1 MRKTHY
7 TVMSRWLLAL
17 LLLILTGR
25 PAMAGDDG
33 GSRYT
38 GKTFASRSPVL
49 ARKGM
54 AATSQP
60 LATAVAVDV
69 LKRGGSAVD
78 AAIAANA
85 MLGLVEPSACGI
97 GGDLFAIVWDPKT
110 RRLHGYNGSGRS
122 PRNLSYATLLEKIG
136 GEGPMQPFTPLAVSV
151 PGAVDGWYALHERFG
166 KLPMS
171 ELLAPAIRY
180 AREGYPVSQVE
191 AADWKEAIAFIL
203 ATDGPVD
210 AFENLKKTY
219 LVEGRAPKT
228 GEVFH
233 NENLADS
240 YEKIAK
246 GGRDAFYRGDI
257 AKNIAGYLQ
266 RLGGFIDAE
275 DLARHR
281 GEWVDPVSVSY
292 RGYRVFELPPNSQGI
307 AALQMLN
314 LLEAY
319 DLAGMGRGSADFWH
333 LLVETKKLAY
343 EDRARFYADPNFAAA
358 PLPGLLS
365 KEYAGERRKLISMDR
380 AAQQLPAGEPP
391 ELGDTTYI
399 STADADGM
407 MVSLIQST
415 YWEFGSGLVADGL
428 GFALQNRGVA
438 FSFEKGHANV
448 YAPGKRPFH
457 TIIPA
462 FVLKDGAPVFS
473 FGVMGGF
480 VQPQGHVQILVNM
493 IDFGMNV
500 QEAGDAAR
508 FVHSGSSQPTGESM
522 REGGKVELEAGV
534 PLDVVEELRA
544 RGHVVVH
551 GEQPYV
557 GGYQGIWR
565 DPVNGVYH
573 GASEMRFD
581 GAAMG
586 Y

>member
-1 MRKTHY
+1 
-7 TVMSRWLLAL
+7 
-17 LLLILTGR
+17 
-25 PAMAGDDG
+25 MAGDDG
-33 GSRYT
+33 GDRYT
-38 GKTFASRSPVL
+38 GKIFASRSPVL
-49 ARKGM
+49 AQEGM

-110 RRLHGYNGSGRS
+110 KRLLGYNGSGRS
-122 PRNLSYATLLEKIG
+122 PRGLSYAALVEQLG
-136 GEGPMQPFTPLAVSV
+136 GEGPIQPFTPLAVSV
-151 PGAVDGWYALHERFG
+151 PGAVDGWFALHERFG

-180 AREGYPVSQVE
+180 ARAGYPVTQVE
-191 AADWKEAIAFIL
+191 AADWEEAIPFIL
-203 ATDGPVD
+203 ESDSTTDR
-210 AFENLKKTY
+210 FENLKKTY
-219 LVEGRAPKT
+219 LVNGQTPKT

-233 NENLADS
+233 NEDLAGS

-246 GGRDAFYRGDI
+246 GGRDAYYRGDI
-257 AKNIAGYLQ
+257 AKIIASYLK
-266 RLGGFIDAE
+266 RMGGFIEAE

-281 GEWVDPVSVSY
+281 GEWVEPVSVDY
-292 RGYRVFELPPNSQGI
+292 RGYQVFELPPNGQGI

-319 DLAGMGRGSADFWH
+319 DLAGMGRSSADFWH

-343 EDRARFYADPNFAAA
+343 EDRARFHADPDFSAA
-358 PLPGLLS
+358 PVKALLS
-365 KEYAGERRKLISMDR
+365 KKYAAERRKLIQMDR
-380 AAQQLPAGEPP
+380 ASQQLPAGEPP
-391 ELGDTTYI
+391 ERGDTTYI
-399 STADADGM
+399 STADSNGM

-415 YWEFGSGLVADGL
+415 YWEFGSGLVPDGL

-438 FSFEKGHANV
+438 FNLDKEHANV

-462 FVLKDGAPVFS
+462 FVLKDGKPLFS

-508 FVHSGSSQPTGESM
+508 FVHSGSSQPTGEKMSD
-522 REGGKVELEAGV
+522 GGTVELESGV
-534 PLDVVEELRA
+534 PAEVVEALRT
-544 RGHVVVH
+544 RGHTVIH
-551 GEQPYV
+551 GERPYV

-581 GAAMG
+581 GAAQG

>member
-1 MRKTHY
+1 
-7 TVMSRWLLAL
+7 
-17 LLLILTGR
+17 
-25 PAMAGDDG
+25 MAGDDG

-49 ARKGM
+49 AREGM

-122 PRNLSYATLLEKIG
+122 PRGLSHAELVKQLG
-136 GEGPMQPFTPLAVSV
+136 SEGPIQPFTPLAVSV
-151 PGAVDGWYALHERFG
+151 PGAVDGWYTLHERFG

-180 AREGYPVSQVE
+180 ARTGYPVSQVE
-191 AADWKEAIAFIL
+191 AADWEDAVALIL
-203 ATDGPVD
+203 ETDDP
-210 AFENLKKTY
+210 ANSFENLKKTY
-219 LVEGRAPKT
+219 LVKGLTPKA
-228 GEVFH
+228 GEIFH
-233 NENLADS
+233 NKALAGS
-240 YEKIAK
+240 YEQIAK
-246 GGRDAFYRGDI
+246 DGRDAFYRGDI
-257 AKNIAGYLQ
+257 AKTIATYLK
-266 RLGGFIDAE
+266 RLGGFVDAE
-275 DLARHR
+275 DLARHH
-281 GEWVDPVSVSY
+281 GEWVDPVSVTY
-292 RGYRVFELPPNSQGI
+292 RGYQVFELPPNGQGI

-319 DLAGMGRGSADFWH
+319 DLAGMGRDSADFWH

-343 EDRARFYADPNFAAA
+343 EDRARFYADPAFSAGPVQA
-358 PLPGLLS
+358 LLS
-365 KEYAGERRKLISMDR
+365 KEYAAERRKLIKMDR
-380 AAQQLPAGEPP
+380 AAQQQPAGEPS
-391 ELGDTTYI
+391 EHGDTTYI

-415 YWEFGSGLVADGL
+415 YWEFGSGLVPDGL

-438 FSFEKGHANV
+438 FNFEKGHANV
-448 YAPGKRPFH
+448 YAPNKRPFH

-462 FVLKDGAPVFS
+462 FVLKDGKPVFS

-508 FVHSGSSQPTGESM
+508 FVHSGSSQPTGEVM
-522 REGGKVELEAGV
+522 RDGGTLELEAGV
-534 PLDVVEELRA
+534 PAEVVEALRA
-544 RGHVVVH
+544 RGHLVVH
-551 GEQPYV
+551 GEQPFV

>member
-1 MRKTHY
+1 MRSTRH
-7 TVMSRWLLAL
+7 TATSRWLLAL
-17 LLLILTGR
+17 LLLTSTGR
-25 PAMAGDDG
+25 LAMAGDDG

-49 ARKGM
+49 AREGM

-85 MLGLVEPSACGI
+85 MLGLTEPSACGI

-122 PRNLSYATLLEKIG
+122 PRGLSYAEFVKQLG
-136 GEGPMQPFTPLAVSV
+136 SAGPIQPFTPLAVSV
-151 PGAVDGWYALHERFG
+151 PGAVDGWYALHKRFG

-171 ELLAPAIRY
+171 DLLAPAIRY
-180 AREGYPVSQVE
+180 ARAGYPVSQVE
-191 AADWKEAIAFIL
+191 AADWEEGFAFIL
-203 ATDGPVD
+203 ETGAP
-210 AFENLKKTY
+210 AKLFENLKKTY
-219 LVEGRAPKT
+219 LIKGRTPKT

-233 NENLADS
+233 NEDLAGS
-240 YEKIAK
+240 YEKLAK
-246 GGRDAFYRGDI
+246 DGRDAFYRGDI
-257 AKNIAGYLQ
+257 AKTIAAYLK
-266 RLGGFIDAE
+266 RLGGFVDAE
-275 DLARHR
+275 DLAGHR
-281 GEWVDPVSVSY
+281 GEWVDPVSVTY
-292 RGYRVFELPPNSQGI
+292 RGYQVFELPPNGQGI

-319 DLAGMGRGSADFWH
+319 DLAGMGRDSADFWH
-333 LLVETKKLAY
+333 LLVEAKKLAY
-343 EDRARFYADPNFAAA
+343 EDRARFYADPAFAAG
-358 PLPGLLS
+358 PVQTLLS
-365 KEYAGERRKLISMDR
+365 KEYAAERRKLIKMDR
-380 AAQQLPAGEPP
+380 AAQQQPAGEPP
-391 ELGDTTYI
+391 EHGDTTYI
-399 STADADGM
+399 STADANGM
-407 MVSLIQST
+407 MVSLIQS
-415 YWEFGSGLVADGL
+415 SGLVPDGL

-438 FSFEKGHANV
+438 FNFEKKHANV
-448 YAPGKRPFH
+448 YAPNKRPFH

-462 FVLKDGAPVFS
+462 FVLKDGEPVFS

-508 FVHSGSSQPTGESM
+508 FVHSGSSQPTGEVMSD
-522 REGGKVELEAGV
+522 GGTLELEAGV
-534 PLDVVEELRA
+534 PAAVVEALRA
-544 RGHVVVH
+544 RGHSVVH

>member
-1 MRKTHY
+1 MWKQRSKELA
-7 TVMSRWLLAL
+7 RWLLAL
-17 LLLILTGR
+17 LFLVLTGR

-38 GKTFASRSPVL
+38 GKIFASRSPVL
-49 ARKGM
+49 ARNGI

-97 GGDLFAIVWDPKT
+97 GGDLFAIVWDPET
-110 RRLHGYNGSGRS
+110 QRLHGYNGSGRS
-122 PRNLSYATLLEKIG
+122 PRELSRAALLEQLG
-136 GEGPMQPFTPLAVSV
+136 GEGPIQPFTPLAVSV

-180 AREGYPVSQVE
+180 AREGYPVGPVE
-191 AADWKEAIAFIL
+191 AADWKEAIELIL
-203 ATDGPVD
+203 ASGGSGGWFD
-210 AFENLKKTY
+210 NLKQTY
-219 LVEGRAPKT
+219 SFGGRAPKA
-228 GEVFH
+228 GEIAS
-233 NENLADS
+233 NADLANS
-240 YEKIAK
+240 YAKIAQ
-246 GGRDAFYRGDI
+246 GGRDAFYRGEI
-257 AKNIAGYLQ
+257 AKTIAGYLE
-266 RLGGFIDAE
+266 RVGGFVDAE

-281 GEWVDPVSVSY
+281 GEWVEPVSVTY
-292 RGYRVFELPPNSQGI
+292 RGYRVFELPPNGQGI

-319 DLAGMGRGSADFWH
+319 DLAAIGRGSADFWH
-333 LLVETKKLAY
+333 LLIETKKLAY
-343 EDRARFYADPNFAAA
+343 EDRARFYADPDFAAA

-365 KEYAGERRKLISMDR
+365 KKYAAERRKLLKMDR
-380 AAQQLPAGEPP
+380 AARQLPAGEPP
-391 ELGDTTYI
+391 EHGDTTYI
-399 STADADGM
+399 ATADANGM

-415 YWEFGSGLVADGL
+415 YWSFGSGLVPDGL

-438 FSFEKGHANV
+438 FSLDERHANA

-462 FVLKDGAPVFS
+462 FVLKDGKPVFS

-480 VQPQGHVQILVNM
+480 VQPQGHVQILVNI

-508 FVHSGSSQPTGESM
+508 FVHSGSSQPTGETM
-522 REGGKVELEAGV
+522 RDGGMVELEGGV
-534 PLDVVEELRA
+534 PLAVVEELRA
-544 RGHVVVH
+544 RGHVVTH
-551 GEQPYV
+551 GERPYV